1 MYQQGTYLM
10 ASFGDLDWSHASN
23 DLKKIQRR
31 YRNNL
36 KVAKYKRC
44 HSREDQA
51 GITLLTMG
59 I

>member
-1 MYQQGTYLM
+1 M